1 MAQPQPPTPPPP
13 RPRRGIQIEVGNPW
27 VAAGV
32 VVVIVGILAIG
43 YFSVVAV
50 FDVPWYAAVPLTLL
64 ASAGIVV
71 RFAASSWKAW
81 LLGSVL
87 VLLAGASALGWALR

>member
-1 MAQPQPPTPPPP
+1 MAQPQPPAPP
-13 RPRRGIQIEVGNPW
+13 PRRGIQVDNPW
-27 VAAGV
+27 VAAIAVLV
-32 VVVIVGILAIG
+32 VVAVLAAG

-50 FDVPWYAAVPLTLL
+50 FDVPWYAAIPLTLL

-71 RFAASSWKAW
+71 RFAASSWKGW

-87 VLLAGASALGWALR
+87 VVLAGASALGWALR